1 MSQWRTGNKIIPIFG
16 GDFSLIADKRK
27 MGIPRQVLP
36 GRFYTLTRRCVNRMF
51 LLRPDEQTN
60 NNYLYCLILAA
71 IRFNVVII
79 ATCAVSNHHH
89 TNLLDRDGRLPEF
102 VHYFHALLAR
112 CQNCY
117 RGRWENFWASGGPSA
132 VELVEPGDIERAVV
146 YTLTNPVKDFLVE
159 EVTHWP
165 GVNSWS
171 ALRADRALTATRP
184 RHFFRKRMP
193 GRVELKMAVPAEAG
207 VGSHAT
213 FVERVGAQIA
223 TVEDACRQER
233 NTTGRRILGRRA
245 VLQQSPFDSP
255 TSSSPRGKLSPRVKC
270 ADKWRRIETLTRNR
284 AFVAAHREA
293 RLAWIADKPHAFP
306 PGTWA
311 LRHLVKP
318 DARALAVDRATKFA
332 DHDL

>member
-1 MSQWRTGNKIIPIFG
+1 MS
-16 GDFSLIADKRK
+16 L
-27 MGIPRQVLP
+27 PREILP

-71 IRFNVVII
+71 IRFNIVII

-117 RGRWENFWASGGPSA
+117 RGRWEHFWASGGPSA
-132 VELVEPGDIERAVV
+132 VELVAPEDIERAVV

-184 RHFFRKRMP
+184 QHFFRKRMP
-193 GRVELKMAVPAEAG
+193 ARVELKMTVPAEAG
-207 VGSHAT
+207 VQKSRLGFVFVTLPHNFSRHRPMPHAT
-213 FVERVGAQIA
+213 EKNPDRGLFLSRCRA
-223 TVEDACRQER
+223 TSPVI
-233 NTTGRRILGRRA
+233 GRW
-245 VLQQSPFDSP
+245 P
-255 TSSSPRGKLSPRVKC
+255 
-270 ADKWRRIETLTRNR
+270 
-284 AFVAAHREA
+284 
-293 RLAWIADKPHAFP
+293 PHATSLP
-306 PGTWA
+306 PP
-311 LRHLVKP
+311 R
-318 DARALAVDRATKFA
+318 
-332 DHDL
+332 